1 MPDDNDPLTQPEDV
15 ARAVPPAPS
24 LLFFISAAFSLEKG
38 AGFIFSPSGWCRI
51 QYHWRMPFDLP
62 NQPRWYALALY
73 TLGGIAVGASLAVIL
88 WL

>member
-1 MPDDNDPLTQPEDV
+1 MSVD
-15 ARAVPPAPS
+15 
-24 LLFFISAAFSLEKG
+24 F
-38 AGFIFSPSGWCRI
+38 
-51 QYHWRMPFDLP
+51 P